1 MALELTLNVEDE
13 SESLKFKSSRTACCR
28 YHKYNKRCTDRE
40 EDDQA
45 VVGVGPR
52 AETAEND

>member
-1 MALELTLNVEDE
+1 MALELTLNAESD

-28 YHKYNKRCTDRE
+28 YHKYNKRCTDCE